1 MAIFGNKYDDFKNI
15 KIEEDDIELL
25 QEKYK
30 VPFYNISAKDGTNIN
45 EMFEYI
51 IKNSLK
57 NNKVL
62 SYIGLPEDISFEN
75 IKIIDKGELD
85 YGAYSKKNKK
95 KKKK

>member
-1 MAIFGNKYDDFKNI
+1 
-15 KIEEDDIELL
+15 
-25 QEKYK
+25 
-30 VPFYNISAKDGTNIN
+30 
-45 EMFEYI
+45 MFEYI

-57 NNKVL
+57 KNKLL